1 MLKTRIVTAVIL
13 LAALV
18 GLLLTPHPLPLLFF
32 LALCAGVTLFEWL
45 RLTQPGTA
53 WLWPL
58 AGGVLTLGL
67 AWLSWQ
73 WLQAPAFGLASV
85 QTALIITALVWLVI
99 VPWRLW
105 CAQINHQA
113 QSLGWSLFA
122 PLCLFATFAGLAL
135 FWLHDGIWPLLSLLA
150 IIWIADILAYFG
162 GRQFGRHKLAEQI
175 SPGKTRE
182 GALFG
187 LAGVLIWMLATAP
200 IQNSYAWLVEQRW
213 GWAGVIVAALVLG
226 VLSIMGDLFESYLK
240 RQAQRKDSSGL
251 LPGHGGIY
259 DRIDAVVAVVP
270 VAAIIVWDMSS
281 G

>member
-18 GLLLTPHPLPLLFF
+18 GLLLTPHPLPLLLF
-32 LALCAGVTLFEWL
+32 LAVCAGVTLFEWL
-45 RLTQPGTA
+45 RLTQPKTT

-58 AGGVLTLGL
+58 AGGVLTLAL

-73 WLQAPAFGLASV
+73 WLQAPAFGLAGV
-85 QTALIITALVWLVI
+85 QTALIVTALVWLVI

-105 CAQINHQA
+105 SAQINHQA

-122 PLCLFATFAGLAL
+122 PLCLFATFAGLAHL
-135 FWLHDGIWPLLSLLA
+135 WLHEGLWPLLSLLA

-162 GRQFGRHKLAEQI
+162 GRQFGRHKLALQI

-182 GALFG
+182 GALVG

-213 GWAGVIVAALVLG
+213 GWTGVIVVALVLG